1 MRTTLFPIS
10 YLLTIGALLLSAC
23 NLPDNSVAGGVP
35 SPTEQT
41 GTTAT
46 GTVEL
51 TTTQTKVAV
60 TQTSTMTAT
69 ETPLPEPSSTPTLE
83 IPIAE
88 VVRESNCRVG
98 PAGNYHLVA
107 TYQVGQKLEI
117 VAKDL
122 GGGYWFIRNPEKS
135 EEQCYLLA
143 QNIKITGDT
152 SALPKFTPQP
162 SPTAAPYFN
171 VSFKKFDACKGEE
184 FALFVVEN
192 VGSIPFRSAYIKV
205 TDQRANKSVEQAL
218 SAFDQIVGCV
228 LAKNIAPLDPGAT
241 GYVTSPPFK
250 WKVNEDK
257 LRAVIMLCTEKNLKG
272 ICVTQNID
280 VKK

>member
-23 NLPDNSVAGGVP
+23 NLPDNIVAGGAP
-35 SPTEQT
+35 SPTKRS

-46 GTVEL
+46 GIVEL
-51 TTTQTKVAV
+51 TTTQTEVAV

-69 ETPLPEPSSTPTLE
+69 ETPLPEPSSTPTPE

-122 GGGYWFIRNPEKS
+122 GGGY
-135 EEQCYLLA
+135 
-143 QNIKITGDT
+143 
-152 SALPKFTPQP
+152 
-162 SPTAAPYFN
+162 
-171 VSFKKFDACKGEE
+171 
-184 FALFVVEN
+184 
-192 VGSIPFRSAYIKV
+192 
-205 TDQRANKSVEQAL
+205 
-218 SAFDQIVGCV
+218 
-228 LAKNIAPLDPGAT
+228 
-241 GYVTSPPFK
+241 
-250 WKVNEDK
+250 
-257 LRAVIMLCTEKNLKG
+257 
-272 ICVTQNID
+272 
-280 VKK
+280 